1 MTPLY
6 TAQMAH
12 RRGVTFWGQWVC
24 AMALV
29 NLLLVALVQLRV
41 GGLPSEYRL
50 LMILTVL
57 GSVPIYSLM
66 QVYYKRHGL
75 LVGLSRLL
83 AGWLILLGVLI
94 SIAFVTQT
102 SALFSRQVII
112 VWAITGFLA
121 QAASFLPLHYVAR
134 LYSRMICHERRS
146 VIIGTCPTAHEL
158 AKKLTY
164 PNRALLLGFIA
175 AKEQEGPAPSILP
188 LLGHVNDIRELITRM
203 EVRRVY
209 IVLPMADAAT
219 IEALYI
225 DLLDMNVDVVWIPD
239 FGSMVLLN
247 HSISEIERMPAI
259 YLNESLITSHPGSL
273 FCKDLFE
280 RTLAAVALMVLSPL
294 LLCVALA
301 VKLTS
306 PGPVLFKQNRHGC
319 DGQVIKVWKFR
330 SMRVHNDQEVRQATR
345 DDDRVTPLGRFLR
358 RSSID
363 ELPQLFNV
371 LFGQMALV
379 GPRPHAVTHN
389 IYYTGKVRAY
399 MARHRLKPGITGLAQ
414 ITGHRGET
422 ETLEKMQLRVAQDLN
437 YINQWSLWLDIK
449 ILLKTPFTLFSKNIY

>member
-6 TAQMAH
+6 TAHMTH
-12 RRGVTFWGQWVC
+12 RRGLTFWGQWLC
-24 AMALV
+24 AMTLTIAL
-29 NLLLVALVQLRV
+29 LMLLVHWRV
-41 GGLPSEYRL
+41 GSLTSEYRT

-57 GSVPIYSLM
+57 GSVPIYSMM
-66 QVYYKRHGL
+66 QVFHKRHGL
-75 LVGLSRLL
+75 VVGIGRLL
-83 AGWLILLGVLI
+83 AGWLILLAVLAA
-94 SIAFVTQT
+94 IAFITQT
-102 SALFSRQVII
+102 SAIYSRQVI
-112 VWAITGFLA
+112 VAWAVLAFLV
-121 QAASFLPLHYVAR
+121 QVGSFLPLHYFAR
-134 LYSRMICHERRS
+134 LHSKMICNGRRS

-158 AKKLTY
+158 AKKLSS
-164 PNRALLLGFIA
+164 PNRALALGFIA
-175 AKEQEGPAPSILP
+175 TAHDSGPAPSILP
-188 LLGHVNDIRELITRM
+188 LLGHVDAIREILTRL

-209 IVLPMADAAT
+209 IVLTMEHAAT

-259 YLNESLITSHPGSL
+259 YLNESLLSSHPASL

-280 RTLAAVALMVLSPL
+280 RSLAAMAILVLSPL
-294 LLCVALA
+294 LLVVAIT

-306 PGPVLFKQNRHGC
+306 AGPVLFMQNRHGC
-319 DGQVIKVWKFR
+319 NGEVIKVWKFR
-330 SMRVHNDQEVRQATR
+330 SMRLHDDRDVRQATR
-345 DDDRVTPLGRFLR
+345 DDDRVTPFGRFLR

-371 LFGQMALV
+371 LSGQMALV

-422 ETLEKMQLRVAQDLN
+422 ETVEKMQLRVAQDLN

-449 ILLKTPFTLFSKNIY
+449 ILIKTPFTLFSKNIY